1 MTSKRKC
8 WGPGFE
14 DDRIPCLRG
23 ETWAAGLVSV
33 GVPRGFTGFE
43 DAAAALP
50 GLDDLLE
57 AEGDDEAD
65 CEGNDVY
72 EDGGW
77 LLRVVRPSYRMVL
90 GCGYGCL

>member
-1 MTSKRKC
+1 M
-8 WGPGFE
+8 GF
-14 DDRIPCLRG
+14 
-23 ETWAAGLVSV
+23 A
-33 GVPRGFTGFE
+33 

-57 AEGDDEAD
+57 TEGDDEAD
-65 CEGNDVY
+65 GEGDDVD

-77 LLRVVRPSYRMVL
+77 LLRVVWPSYRMAR